1 MDMMYDKGR
10 ERFKNGQTRW
20 LDDKIVVYLVS
31 DLPLAGEFASDLRS
45 EDVIAGPV
53 ELVGKTFD
61 EYVARAKDTV
71 FTEYTIDKRVRF
83 IVLAHDTGAPDKSP
97 LLARINCPHP
107 GLRGNMS
114 NARVLWDTGPNGI
127 MRFSTEEIYHP
138 SAQECASSPHRGR
151 KEQAHGQHSV

>member
-1 MDMMYDKGR
+1 MHMLYDEGR

-31 DLPLAGEFASDLRS
+31 DLTFAEKFASDLRP

-61 EYVARAKDTV
+61 EYVARANDTV
-71 FTEYTIDKRVRF
+71 FTEYVSDKRLRF
-83 IVLAHDTGAPDKSP
+83 IVLVHDTGAPDKSP
-97 LLARINCPHP
+97 LLARIDCPHP

-114 NARVLWDTGPNGI
+114 NARVNWDTGPNGI
-127 MRFSTEEIYHP
+127 IRFSPEEIYHP
-138 SAQECASSPHRGR
+138 SAHECASLPTA
-151 KEQAHGQHSV
+151 KEHHHGKHPV